1 MALGYRRGWV
11 RFLFNDFFF
20 SKAMKSF
27 LFAALATASLL
38 TSTGAFAAP
47 FNNHDRDDRR
57 YEQQRPGD
65 RDFNH
70 GYERRHRVA
79 REEIA
84 RYEAQQHHD
93 NDRRDNDRG
102 RDDHFDRSQNYG
114 FDRDHRVTQNERRD
128 WERGHNYGYAQ
139 NHRVTPQER
148 ARWEAQYRR

>member
-1 MALGYRRGWV
+1 
-11 RFLFNDFFF
+11 
-20 SKAMKSF
+20 MKSF

-38 TSTGAFAAP
+38 ASPSAFAAAP
-47 FNNHDRDDRR
+47 LDSHDRDGR

-65 RDFNH
+65 RDFNY
-70 GYERRHRVA
+70 GYDRNHRVS

-84 RYEAQQHHD
+84 RYQAQHRND
-93 NDRRDNDRG
+93 NRG
-102 RDDHFDRSQNYG
+102 RDNDHFDRNQNYG
-114 FDRDHRVTQNERRD
+114 FDRDHRVSPSERRD